1 MPPKKTGVT
10 KADKE
15 KQKNKLK
22 QAEDKTFGL
31 KNKNKSAK
39 VSKYVEEVKK
49 QAQHVGNP
57 KLKAA
62 EAAKAEQ
69 KAKREAEEKRQRELA
84 DLFKPVL
91 PPQKV
96 PFGTD
101 PKTVLCLHFKAGVC
115 AKGHKCKFSHDPEV
129 ERKGLKRDIYTDS
142 RDTEKE
148 ADSMETW
155 DQSKLESVV
164 LSKHGNPKTTTD
176 IVCKYFLE
184 AIDNQKYGWFWECPN
199 GGKACKYR
207 HALPPGFV
215 LKSKKAEEDKQQIT
229 LEEFLETERHQLGPN
244 LTPVTLDTFNEWKR
258 KRLAK
263 QVSDANELRKSREA
277 AFKAGK
283 NLQLSGR
290 ELFDYN
296 PSLAADTEAW
306 ADDEDA
312 FDFNQ
317 YRAAEPPI
325 ERMGSLNLDAT
336 ASVTDPSPLS

>member
-15 KQKNKLK
+15 KQKNKAK

-31 KNKNKSAK
+31 KNKNKSSK
-39 VSKYVEEVKK
+39 VGKYVEEVKK

-62 EAAKAEQ
+62 ELAKAEQ

-115 AKGHKCKFSHDPEV
+115 TKGQKCKFSHDLQV
-129 ERKGLKRDIYTDS
+129 ERKATKRDVYTDS

-148 ADSMETW
+148 ADSMDSW

-176 IVCKYFLE
+176 IVCKFFLE
-184 AIDNQKYGWFWECPN
+184 AIER
-199 GGKACKYR
+199 KACKYR

-215 LKSKKAEEDKQQIT
+215 LKSKLKAEDDKQQIT
-229 LEEFLETERHQLGPN
+229 LEEFLEIERHQLGPN
-244 LTPVTLDTFNEWKR
+244 LTPVTLDSFNEWKR

-263 QVSDANELRKSREA
+263 QESDANELRKSREA

-296 PSLAADTEAW
+296 PSLAVDTDAW

-312 FDFNQ
+312 FDVDQ
-317 YRAAEPPI
+317 YRAAEPPT
-325 ERMGSLNLDAT
+325 EKMDSLNIDDTPSLAT
-336 ASVTDPSPLS
+336 QGPPS